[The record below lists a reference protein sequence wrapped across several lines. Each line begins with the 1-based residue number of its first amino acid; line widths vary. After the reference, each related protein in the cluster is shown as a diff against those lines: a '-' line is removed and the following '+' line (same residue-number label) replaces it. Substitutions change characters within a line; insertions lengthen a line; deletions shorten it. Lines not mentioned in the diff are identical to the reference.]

1 MVSWNGSSMPCKEDM
16 NQTRPVKMA
25 DTTSSQAISLLAN
38 HYYRWNTA
46 VAEVFFSGH
55 YAPPST
61 LAEPGSPA

>member
-1 MVSWNGSSMPCKEDM
+1 
-16 NQTRPVKMA
+16 MA